1 MNNLDPKINNYNSD
15 VSFFALGGLGE
26 VGKNMYVFEIHK
38 QIFIVDS
45 GILFSDDF
53 LLGVNYVIPDYD
65 YLLKNESRIVG
76 LFVTHGHE
84 DHIGGIP
91 YLLKKVRIPKIFV
104 SGIAYYL
111 LEHKLGEHKEIGA
124 LPKIEKYSHDTKY
137 EFSHQVNVS
146 FIRLNHSIP
155 DTFGIVFNTKY
166 GNIFY
171 TGDFKIDYTPVGP
184 EAQYDKLIKIKQ
196 EGVLCLLSDST
207 NAEQSGLVQSEST
220 IGASINELF
229 VNIADR
235 IIIVTFASNFYR
247 IKQIVEAAI
256 QTKRKVAVFGR
267 SMEKALEIGKKHG
280 YLNIPE
286 GTLVTSNNIHKYRD
300 IILLCTGSQGE
311 PLAALSRIANNTHR
325 QIKLSPKDTII
336 FSSSPIPGNQENI
349 NKIFDLLFKKNV
361 NVITHGP
368 LINTHVSGH
377 GNQND
382 LKLML
387 SLTKP
392 KYFIPVHGEHRMLIA
407 HKNLA
412 LECGIPESNIFIL
425 ENGQMVNLAP
435 EKAAITQKM
444 NVGNVFID
452 ASGIDDVGNAIL
464 KERRSLSEKGLFSVV
479 MSIDLKRKKVLNLPT
494 IVSRGFIYMKDN
506 QEMIKQ
512 ISYDIKNSIE
522 TAIKQD
528 EVQKETLNKIIVDYL
543 ASKIYGIT
551 LRNPIII
558 PIILTV

>member
-111 LEHKLGEHKEIGA
+111 LEHKLAEHKEIGA
-124 LPKIEKYSHDTKY
+124 LPKIEKYRHDTKY

-220 IGASINELF
+220 IGTSINELF

>member
-1 MNNLDPKINNYNSD
+1 
-15 VSFFALGGLGE
+15 
-26 VGKNMYVFEIHK
+26 
-38 QIFIVDS
+38 
-45 GILFSDDF
+45 
-53 LLGVNYVIPDYD
+53 
-65 YLLKNESRIVG
+65 
-76 LFVTHGHE
+76 
-84 DHIGGIP
+84 
-91 YLLKKVRIPKIFV
+91 
-104 SGIAYYL
+104 
-111 LEHKLGEHKEIGA
+111 
-124 LPKIEKYSHDTKY
+124 
-137 EFSHQVNVS
+137 
-146 FIRLNHSIP
+146 
-155 DTFGIVFNTKY
+155 
-166 GNIFY
+166 
-171 TGDFKIDYTPVGP
+171 
-184 EAQYDKLIKIKQ
+184 
-196 EGVLCLLSDST
+196 
-207 NAEQSGLVQSEST
+207 
-220 IGASINELF
+220 
-229 VNIADR
+229 
-235 IIIVTFASNFYR
+235 
-247 IKQIVEAAI
+247 
-256 QTKRKVAVFGR
+256 
-267 SMEKALEIGKKHG
+267 MEKALEIGKKHG

-286 GTLVTSNNIHKYRD
+286 DTFVTSNNIHKYRD

-368 LINTHVSGH
+368 LFNTHASGH

-387 SLTKP
+387 SLIKP
-392 KYFIPVHGEHRMLIA
+392 KYFIPVHGEHRMIIA

-412 LECGIPESNIFIL
+412 LECGIPESNIFVL

-435 EKAAITQKM
+435 EKASIIQKI

-452 ASGIDDVGNAIL
+452 ASGIYDVENAIL

-528 EVQKETLNKIIVDYL
+528 EVSKETLNKIIVDYL